1 MELEEARRSA
11 ANLFGEIG
19 RPSNRR
25 LIEVGRREGQGR
37 GFLEQLLAMTP
48 SGFPLPQLLH
58 FGFTNLLDL
67 ETYGPEEKLLWG
79 ISFDYCG
86 ATFGFEHRKFGLRA
100 LCEPSNLD
108 SPLLQELLG
117 KARALT
123 DIVEVYLKSGF
134 VAAQLTGSCF
144 TVENLFPRLDARYR
158 FLRERAEAAYSTAP
172 PPPETRSTEHG
183 EVTTFDSGRPEREG
197 GALGTAAVDA
207 YYSRQEH
214 LFCLAS
220 AFVMT
225 EPPPGGFV
233 EYLGGNWTKKARAI
247 LDLNNSSTKKFYDRL
262 LDIRE
267 EWRNPLAHGGFLSG
281 GGSLHFHLPGIGAL
295 PARLRRTPAGVRFGF
310 SLHSES
316 FSEIMK
322 FFDCVDDFLR
332 EGALYFPMKWAES
345 GLDVAFD
352 DASRARYRTAMESEE
367 HFNDFLEW
375 SDYQWARRANM
386 DF

>member
-1 MELEEARRSA
+1 
-11 ANLFGEIG
+11 
-19 RPSNRR
+19 
-25 LIEVGRREGQGR
+25 
-37 GFLEQLLAMTP
+37 MTP

-58 FGFTNLLDL
+58 FGFTRLLDL
-67 ETYGPEEKLLWG
+67 DTYGPGEKLLWG
-79 ISFDYCG
+79 ICFDYRG

-134 VAAQLTGSCF
+134 VAAQITGSHF

-158 FLRERAEAAYSTAP
+158 FLRERAEAAYLTP
-172 PPPETRSTEHG
+172 PPAPETRQTEYG
-183 EVTTFDSGRPEREG
+183 QVTTSDYGRSERQG

-220 AFVMT
+220 AFVMS
-225 EPPPGGFV
+225 EPPPGGFL
-233 EYLGGNWTKKARAI
+233 EFLGANWTKKARTI
-247 LDLNNSSTKKFYDRL
+247 LDLSDPITKKFYDRL
-262 LDIRE
+262 RGIRE

-281 GGSLHFHLPGIGAL
+281 GGSLHFHVPGVGAL
-295 PARLRRTPAGVRFGF
+295 PARLRRTPAGVKFGF
-310 SLHSES
+310 SLQSGS

-322 FFDCVDDFLR
+322 FFDSVDDFLR
-332 EGALYFPMKWAES
+332 AGALYFPIRWAES

-352 DASRARYRTAMESEE
+352 DANRETYKTAMESEE
-367 HFNDFLEW
+367 RFNAFLECSEYEW
-375 SDYQWARRANM
+375 ERHANM